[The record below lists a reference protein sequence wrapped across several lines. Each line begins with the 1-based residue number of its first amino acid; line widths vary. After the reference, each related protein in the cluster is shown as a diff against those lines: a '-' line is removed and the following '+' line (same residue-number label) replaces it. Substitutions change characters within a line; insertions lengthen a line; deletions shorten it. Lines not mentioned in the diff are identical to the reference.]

1 MLNKYAQNMRH
12 HMVVMGFGLV
22 SGALSFGTLSMADVG
37 EAPEVGRNAAVK
49 GEVKIKSVEE
59 DVARQAVVKEPVFL
73 GDRVNSRIGASL
85 QVLLKD
91 NSTFTVGPQC
101 DMVIDKFVYDPNQN
115 TNTLSAK
122 VKKGMFRFTSGN
134 ISKTNPDKITVE
146 TPTATMGI
154 RGTMVEV
161 LVGPEAFLCAEK
173 EGLLSDKIT
182 MNHAGA
188 TLIILR
194 GPGENNTSANRNGE
208 VEVTSAGQVV
218 KLTESGTG
226 VLVSNGDQKPSEP
239 FVVSDSLFNYFSRR
253 LRTKPIG
260 KENFRPFII
269 DESLFTPIPQDGLD
283 GELLTPFESV
293 DETDWPSQLI
303 DGLGGDN

>member
-1 MLNKYAQNMRH
+1 MRH

-122 VKKGMFRFTSGN
+122 GQKGHVSFY
-134 ISKTNPDKITVE
+134 I
-146 TPTATMGI
+146 
-154 RGTMVEV
+154 
-161 LVGPEAFLCAEK
+161 
-173 EGLLSDKIT
+173 
-182 MNHAGA
+182 
-188 TLIILR
+188 
-194 GPGENNTSANRNGE
+194 GEYFKN
-208 VEVTSAGQVV
+208 
-218 KLTESGTG
+218 
-226 VLVSNGDQKPSEP
+226 KP
-239 FVVSDSLFNYFSRR
+239 
-253 LRTKPIG
+253 
-260 KENFRPFII
+260 
-269 DESLFTPIPQDGLD
+269 
-283 GELLTPFESV
+283 
-293 DETDWPSQLI
+293 
-303 DGLGGDN
+303 